1 MDFSLTE
8 EQQMLRLS
16 VRRFLENECSIEARR
31 NVPAHEQNRD
41 HWPAIAEL
49 GWLAIPLPEAVGGL
63 GGGAVEM
70 TLIMEEFGRVLAVEP
85 FSAVGVLAAQTLLAA
100 DPQKSE
106 LLIPKLI
113 AGETRPV
120 VAHHEHES
128 RGAIEHVAM
137 QATAID
143 SEKWVLNGRK
153 SLVIG
158 ANVADQFIVSARSK
172 GKVRDREGITLFVV
186 DRSAPGIQQQDIRLI
201 DNRLCAELV
210 FDSVEVS
217 AGNVLGKVGEGYR
230 ALDHAFAYGLLA
242 QCAEAV
248 GVMEKALWITRD
260 YIKTRKQFG
269 ASLNTFQSLQHRMA
283 EMLIELELAR
293 SMVYRSLAYID
304 APSDERNTALSL
316 AKVKVGQAV
325 RFVCAQA
332 IQLHGGIGVTE
343 EYSIGHY
350 FKRAITIENELGS
363 SHMHLAQLADRE
375 LHHHA
380 A

>member
-8 EQQMLRLS
+8 EQKMLRAS
-16 VRRFLENECSIEARR
+16 VRRFLENECSLEARLKTS
-31 NVPAHEQNRD
+31 NQEKAPN

-49 GWLAIPLPEAVGGL
+49 GWLAIPLPEQVGGL

-85 FSAVGVLAAQTLLAA
+85 YWAIGVLAAQTLLAA

-106 LLIPKLI
+106 TLLPQLI
-113 AGETRPV
+113 AGEARPV
-120 VAHHEHES
+120 VAHHEHEA
-128 RGAIEHVAM
+128 RGVIEHVAT
-137 QATAID
+137 QATAHGAG
-143 SEKWVLNGRK
+143 KWVLNGRK

-158 ANVADQFIVSARSK
+158 ANVADRFIVSARTA
-172 GKVRDREGITLFVV
+172 GDVRDREGITLFVV
-186 DRSAPGIQQQDIRLI
+186 DRNATGLQQTDIRLT
-201 DNRLCAELV
+201 DNRRCAELTL
-210 FDSVEVS
+210 DSVEVS
-217 AGNVLGKVGEGYR
+217 AANVLGTVGNGYR
-230 ALDHAFAYGLLA
+230 ALDQAYAHGLLG

-269 ASLNTFQSLQHRMA
+269 VTLNTFQSLQHRMA

-293 SMVYRSLAYID
+293 SIVYRSLAYMD
-304 APSDERNTALSL
+304 APAAERTAALSL

-325 RFVCAQA
+325 RAVCAQA

-350 FKRAITIENELGS
+350 FKRAIAIENELGS
-363 SHMHLAQLADRE
+363 SHMHLAQLAEKE
-375 LHHHA
+375 LQTSA